1 MGKKSR
7 EKRERREAKQREA
20 KQNDR
25 RISSGWPMSWQDEE
39 GLHFVSPGSAP
50 SPEQVAAMTKEY
62 QNQIRNSPLW
72 HEMVNQFGLKKA
84 EELLKECQVKITP
97 SQKR

>member
-7 EKRERREAKQREA
+7 KKRERREAKQ
-20 KQNDR
+20 NDR
-25 RISSGWPMSWQDEE
+25 NISSGQPMSWQDEE

-62 QNQIRNSPLW
+62 QNQIRNSLLW
-72 HEMVNQFGLKKA
+72 DEMVKQFGLKKA

-97 SQKR
+97 GPKR

>member
-7 EKRERREAKQREA
+7 KKRERRQA

-25 RISSGWPMSWQDEE
+25 NISSGRPMTWQDEE

-50 SPEQVAAMTKEY
+50 SPEQVAAMTNEY

-72 HEMVNQFGLKKA
+72 DEMVNQFGLKKA

-97 SQKR
+97 GQKR

>member
-7 EKRERREAKQREA
+7 KKRERREAKQ
-20 KQNDR
+20 NDTS
-25 RISSGWPMSWQDEE
+25 IYSGHPMSWQDEE

-84 EELLKECQVKITP
+84 EELLKQCQVKITP
-97 SQKR
+97 GQKR

>member
-7 EKRERREAKQREA
+7 KKRERREAKE
-20 KQNDR
+20 NDR
-25 RISSGWPMSWQDEE
+25 RISSAQLISWQDEE

-84 EELLKECQVKITP
+84 EELLKECQVNITP
-97 SQKR
+97 GQKR